1 MAPLSSDRGDFDAV
15 TDINLLIEAVRV
27 KLQRA
32 KLNLRNSVEKWRRDS
47 AIEGQHCNLREKGDS
62 FFLKKDFN
70 KALHC
75 VWCARSALRES
86 WVQVSNRLKSEKRG
100 SLFSAELFLSSSS
113 SSDFATLE

>member
-32 KLNLRNSVEKWRRDS
+32 KLNLRNSVEKWSRDS

-75 VWCARSALRES
+75 YRYTIHMDNTVFEHSQPIC
-86 WVQVSNRLKSEKRG
+86 VKTTNKI
-100 SLFSAELFLSSSS
+100 
-113 SSDFATLE
+113 